1 MVFDWGGH
9 VLSWGGQHCAAGRFS
24 LVMRDTFG
32 STPNGGHTQK
42 DFLEAVIPS
51 LGPDTSRSTRH
62 RRAPPE
68 LQFSREKKMAVVF
81 NDGIAATEAPE
92 GTEVVTTD
100 VLIVGS
106 GPAGASAALFLSTH
120 GVDNIMITKY
130 RWTANTPRA
139 HITNQRTM
147 EVLRDAGIEEE
158 VLAKAVP
165 HDQMGDTVYCESL
178 AGEEIGRRPTW
189 GFRPDRRADYE
200 LASPSMPCDIPQ
212 TLLEPILVE
221 NATKRGTQTQFST
234 EYLSHTQDSE
244 GVSVKVRNRL
254 TGHRYTIRAK
264 YLVGADGAR
273 SQIAEDIDIPFEGKM
288 DIGGSMNIT
297 FKADL
302 ADLVAHRP
310 SILYWVFH
318 PGSNIGGIGAGL
330 VRCVRPW
337 NEWLVV
343 WGFDINGP
351 APELDEDEAKAI
363 VRNLVGIPDL
373 EMEITGYSLWG
384 NNEMWATHMQN
395 GRVFIAGDAA
405 HRHPPSHGLGSN
417 TSIQDAYNL
426 AWKLAAVVKD
436 QASPELLETYSVER
450 APIAKQIVTR
460 ANNSGREYGPIF
472 EALGVAD
479 AKTEEEFRENLKLRK
494 EPTPEGAARR
504 KALRKALDNKDFEFN
519 AQGTEIGQFYQST
532 AVVCDGHGR
541 PEMTEDPLLHHQKS
555 TYPGLRL
562 PHAWIGDNRG
572 KQSTHDIATGTGF
585 TLFTGITGRPWAEAA
600 EQVAKDLG
608 IELKIV
614 VIGEG
619 CAYQDLYGD
628 WLRQR
633 EIEEDGV
640 ILVRPDKHVG
650 WRAHQLV
657 ADPQAAL
664 TAVLSS
670 ILGRNAVNQATLSEA
685 ELAELASTDNLV
697 KAAVNN

>member
-1 MVFDWGGH
+1 MPVFH
-9 VLSWGGQHCAAGRFS
+9 
-24 LVMRDTFG
+24 
-32 STPNGGHTQK
+32 
-42 DFLEAVIPS
+42 
-51 LGPDTSRSTRH
+51 
-62 RRAPPE
+62 
-68 LQFSREKKMAVVF
+68 
-81 NDGIAATEAPE
+81 DGITATEAPKDN
-92 GTEVVTTD
+92 EVVTTD

-106 GPAGASAALFLSTH
+106 GPAGASAALFLSNH

-147 EVLRDAGIEEE
+147 EILRDAGIEEQ
-158 VLAKAVP
+158 VLAEATP
-165 HDQMGDTVYCESL
+165 HELMGDTVYCESV

-200 LASPSMPCDIPQ
+200 LASPAMPCDIPQ

-234 EYLSHTQDSE
+234 EYLSHAQDDE

-254 TGHRYTIRAK
+254 SGHEYTIRAK
-264 YLVGADGAR
+264 YLVAADGAR
-273 SQIAEDIDIPFEGKM
+273 SKIAEEIDIPFEGKM

-302 ADLVAHRP
+302 AHLVAHRP

-318 PGSNIGGIGAGL
+318 PGSNIGGLGAGL
-330 VRCVRPW
+330 VRCVKPW
-337 NEWLVV
+337 SEWLVV

-351 APELDEDEAKAI
+351 EPVLGDDEAKEI

-426 AWKLAAVVKD
+426 SWKLAAVLD
-436 QASPELLETYSVER
+436 GQAGPELLETYSTER
-450 APIAKQIVTR
+450 APIAKQIVAR
-460 ANNSGREYGPIF
+460 ANGSSREYKPIF
-472 EALGVAD
+472 DALGVTE
-479 AKTEEEFRENLKLRK
+479 AKTEEEFVEKLKLRK
-494 EPTPEGAARR
+494 EPTAAGAARR
-504 KALRKALDNKDFEFN
+504 TALRQALDNKDHEFN
-519 AQGTEIGQFYQST
+519 AQGTEIGQFYEST
-532 AVVCDGHGR
+532 AVVCDGGGR
-541 PEMTEDPLLHHQKS
+541 PALSEDPQLHHQKS

-562 PHAWIGDNRG
+562 PHAWIGDNMR

-585 TLFTGITGRPWAEAA
+585 TVFTGITGRPWAEAA
-600 EQVAKDLG
+600 VELATELG
-608 IELKIV
+608 MELKAV

-619 CAYQDLYGD
+619 EQHQDLYGD

-633 EIEEDGV
+633 EVGEDGV
-640 ILVRPDKHVG
+640 ILVRPDKHIG
-650 WRAHQLV
+650 WRAHHLV
-657 ADPQAAL
+657 ADPKQALAAVL
-664 TAVLSS
+664 TAILSRGQGES
-670 ILGRNAVNQATLSEA
+670 LTDEQ
-685 ELAELASTDNLV
+685 LAELTNT
-697 KAAVNN
+697 AALLK